1 MLCSFEIVGTFCTRI
16 SSYWHV
22 PLKQGPAT
30 GVTLVCFLNWI
41 ETRTLCY

>member
-1 MLCSFEIVGTFCTRI
+1 MLCFFEIVGTRI
-16 SSYWHV
+16 SNYWHV